1 MSSPHLIILGA
12 GPAGYAAA
20 LHAADGGM
28 KVTLVGDDDLGG
40 TCLQRGCIPTKTLVA
55 TCDLLHRLKAAA
67 KLGITMG
74 EPPKGDWTRLSSR
87 MGEVISLNV
96 KGIEALLRGR
106 HVTTLPGRG
115 VLTGDREVRVAER
128 TIKGDFVLLAT
139 GAVPIRPPSIPF
151 DDRRIVTSDEALAW
165 SDLPATLLVAGG
177 GVIACEL
184 AFIFQTLGVEVTVV
198 EMATRPIPMED
209 VESSGLIA
217 REMKKRKIRF
227 LGSTTIESL
236 QVTEDG
242 VACEVGGGSTITAE
256 RALVAFGRRA
266 AGKEL
271 GLEALGVKLGR
282 NGSVSVDPFLRTS
295 LPGVYAAGDVTG
307 QIQLAHA
314 ASAQAK
320 RAVDHMLGR
329 PVSILD
335 PALIPRVTFTDPEVA
350 SIGMTE
356 AQAREQHP
364 VRTGSFQFRALGKAH
379 ALDALTGFVKV
390 ITDERDGRLLGV
402 HIVGSHASELIH
414 EAVVLMQQGANVRAL
429 TDAIHAH
436 PTLSEAVFEAAEDAL
451 GHSIH
456 KPPVPK
462 AEPKEDLY
470 ERTAG

>member
-1 MSSPHLIILGA
+1 MRS
-12 GPAGYAAA
+12 
-20 LHAADGGM
+20 
-28 KVTLVGDDDLGG
+28 
-40 TCLQRGCIPTKTLVA
+40 
-55 TCDLLHRLKAAA
+55 
-67 KLGITMG
+67 
-74 EPPKGDWTRLSSR
+74 
-87 MGEVISLNV
+87 
-96 KGIEALLRGR
+96 GR
-106 HVTTLPGRG
+106 
-115 VLTGDREVRVAER
+115 
-128 TIKGDFVLLAT
+128 
-139 GAVPIRPPSIPF
+139 
-151 DDRRIVTSDEALAW
+151 
-165 SDLPATLLVAGG
+165 
-177 GVIACEL
+177 
-184 AFIFQTLGVEVTVV
+184 
-198 EMATRPIPMED
+198 
-209 VESSGLIA
+209 
-217 REMKKRKIRF
+217 
-227 LGSTTIESL
+227 
-236 QVTEDG
+236 
-242 VACEVGGGSTITAE
+242 GSTITAE